1 MRVGVGYDVHPL
13 VSGRRLVLGGVEIPS
28 EKGLDGHSDADVLVH
43 AIIDALLG
51 ATALGDIGV
60 HFPSSDP
67 RYKDISSVAL
77 LRQVVSLVRAQGWL
91 VCNVDASIVAE
102 RPRLTP
108 FVAEMRG
115 IIGEALGIG
124 VEQVGV
130 KSTTS
135 KGIGFLG
142 KGEGIAVHAVAMV
155 EEAVDPRRPPAR

>member
-13 VSGRRLVLGGVEIPS
+13 VSGRRLVLGGVEIPF

-51 ATALGDIGV
+51 ATGLGDIGV

-67 RYKDISSVAL
+67 RYKDISSVSL
-77 LRQVVSLVRAQGWL
+77 LRQVVSLLQAQGWL

-108 FVAEMRG
+108 FISEMRG
-115 IIGEALGIG
+115 IIGEALGIDVG
-124 VEQVGV
+124 QVGV

-135 KGIGFLG
+135 KGLGFLG

-155 EEAVDPRRPPAR
+155 EKAGEDRRSPAR

>member
-13 VSGRRLVLGGVEIPS
+13 VSGRRLVLGGVEIPF

-51 ATALGDIGV
+51 ATGLGDIGV
-60 HFPSSDP
+60 HFPLSDL

-77 LRQVVSLVRAQGWL
+77 LRQVVSLLRDEGWL

-108 FVAEMRG
+108 FIADMRA
-115 IIGEALGIG
+115 IISEALGIG
-124 VEQVGV
+124 VEQVSV

-135 KGIGFLG
+135 KGLGFLG
-142 KGEGIAVHAVAMV
+142 KGEGIAAHAVAMV
-155 EEAVDPRRPPAR
+155 EKAGEDRRFPAR

>member
-13 VSGRRLVLGGVEIPS
+13 VSGRRLVLGGVEIPF

-51 ATALGDIGV
+51 ATGLGDIGV

-67 RYKDISSVAL
+67 RYKDISSVSL
-77 LRQVVSLVRAQGWL
+77 LRQVVFLLWAEGWL

-102 RPRLTP
+102 QPRLMP
-108 FVAEMRG
+108 FIAEMRG
-115 IIGEALGIG
+115 IIGEALGID
-124 VEQVGV
+124 VERVSV

-135 KGIGFLG
+135 KGLGFLG
-142 KGEGIAVHAVAMV
+142 RGEGIAVHAVAMV
-155 EEAVDPRRPPAR
+155 EKAVEDRRSPAP

>member
-13 VSGRRLVLGGVEIPS
+13 VSGRRLVLGGVEIPF

-51 ATALGDIGV
+51 ATGLGDIGV

-67 RYKDISSVAL
+67 RYKDISSVSL
-77 LRQVVSLVRAQGWL
+77 LRQVVFLLRAQGWL

-102 RPRLTP
+102 QPRLMP
-108 FVAEMRG
+108 FIAEMRG
-115 IIGEALGIG
+115 IIGEALGID
-124 VEQVGV
+124 VERVSV

-135 KGIGFLG
+135 KGLGFLG
-142 KGEGIAVHAVAMV
+142 RGEGIAVHAVAMV
-155 EEAVDPRRPPAR
+155 EKAVEDRRSPAP

>member
-13 VSGRRLVLGGVEIPS
+13 VSGRRLILGGVEIPF

-51 ATALGDIGV
+51 ATGLGDIGV

-77 LRQVVSLVRAQGWL
+77 LREVVSLLRARGWL

-102 RPRLTP
+102 RPKLMP
-108 FVAEMRG
+108 FISEMRG

-124 VEQVGV
+124 VELVSV

-135 KGIGFLG
+135 KGLGFLG
-142 KGEGIAVHAVAMV
+142 RGEGIAVHAVAMV
-155 EEAVDPRRPPAR
+155 EKAVEDRRSPAR